1 MSYELHNQIIEMNR
15 EYVTV
20 FAPSSVANVGCGYDT
35 IGFAVEALGEE
46 ILLSK
51 RSDSR
56 LVIKKVIGAELSTNP
71 KENVATI
78 AIQSMLDA
86 LGSKQGFDLSIHKL
100 FKPGSGLGSSAS
112 SAAGAV
118 FAANY
123 LLGEPYS
130 KDQLLLFAL
139 EGEAYASKCYHADNV
154 APSLLG
160 DLQVIRSYDPLD
172 WFTIA
177 VPSEINVLLI
187 FPDVPIK
194 TAESKQLVPGEI
206 PVSTARNQW
215 GNVAGLVHAF
225 HTKDYELLKDSIS
238 DCIAEPVRK
247 KYIPLYEKVKQV
259 VFDSGAVGFNI
270 SGSGPCMFAL
280 FHEEGKGIQEA
291 ISGIKNVYKNQ
302 DFDFYLQQTKVDK
315 QGCRVIQK

>member
-1 MSYELHNQIIEMNR
+1 MNR
-15 EYVTV
+15 EHVTV

-46 ILLSK
+46 LSLSK
-51 RSDSR
+51 REDNQ
-56 LVIKKVIGAELSTNP
+56 LAVEEVIGAKLSTNP

-78 AIQSMLDA
+78 AIQSMLDV
-86 LGSKQGFDLSIHKL
+86 LESKQGFDLTIRKL

-123 LLGEPYS
+123 LLGEPFS
-130 KDQLLLFAL
+130 KDQLLPFAL

-160 DLQVIRSYDPLD
+160 NLQVVRSYDPLD
-172 WFTIA
+172 WFTVA
-177 VPSEINVLLI
+177 VPEELSVLLI

-194 TAESKQLVPGEI
+194 TAESKQLVPKEVL
-206 PVSTARNQW
+206 VSTARNQW
-215 GNVAGLVHAF
+215 GNVAGLIHAF
-225 HTKDYELLKDSIS
+225 HTKDYKLLKHSIS

-247 KYIPLYEKVKQV
+247 KQIPLYEEVKKLA
-259 VFDSGAVGFNI
+259 FECGAVGFNI

-280 FHEEGKGIQEA
+280 FQDTSRLQLAVDGI
-291 ISGIKNVYKNQ
+291 NDMYKNQ
-302 DFDFYLQQTKVDK
+302 DFDFHLQQTKVDK
-315 QGCRVIQK
+315 QGCRVIR